1 MLQLQSA
8 FGVVALLAIAWAFGE
23 NRGAVSLRQAAIG
36 LAVTF
41 LTAVALIKLPLVAH
55 AFGVINNAVGAI
67 SAASR
72 AGTSFVFGYLGGA
85 ALPFDLK
92 SPGADFILAF
102 QALPVV
108 LVMSVLT
115 TLLFYWRVLPPVVRG
130 MAWLLERTLGVGG
143 AVGLSTA
150 ANIFL
155 GMVEA
160 PLFIRPYLAHLT
172 RAELFLVMT
181 GGMAGIAGTVLVLY
195 ATLLAPL
202 IPDAAAHFVIASVL
216 GAPAAILISLI
227 MVPETSD
234 RHTGGTLADPD
245 MHASSTMDAIVKGT
259 SAGLELLLNIVAM
272 LIVLVALVHLANAI
286 LGLLPE
292 LGGAAISLQRMLGLR
307 HGSGVLADGPA
318 VAAGSHRGRPD
329 GGQDR
334 AQRADR
340 LCRSVEA
347 RRRCARSALP
357 PDHALCDV
365 RLCQFRQPRHH
376 DRRARH
382 HGAAAPRRNQ
392 FARIEIDRFRHPDD
406 LPDGR
411 DRRRVELRVCCHSG
425 RGEIASP
432 QCKSSFIAG
441 MAKPS
446 IAAQQ
451 SMDSRRSAPRKDDLP
466 QPASSTV
473 LNSAG
478 RITSSNSTSSE

>member
-8 FGVVALLAIAWAFGE
+8 FGVLALLALAWALGE
-23 NRGAVSLRQAAIG
+23 NRRAVSLRQAAIG
-36 LAVTF
+36 LVVTV
-41 LTAVALIKLPLVAH
+41 LTAVALIKLPVVAH
-55 AFGVINNAVGAI
+55 AFGVINDAVGAI

-92 SPGADFILAF
+92 APGADFILAF

-160 PLFIRPYLAHLT
+160 PLFIRPYLAQLT
-172 RAELFLVMT
+172 RSELFLVMT

-202 IPDAAAHFVIASVL
+202 IPDAPAHFVIASVL
-216 GAPAAILISLI
+216 GAPAAILVSLI

-234 RHTGGTLADPD
+234 VRTGGALGEDPD

-272 LIVLVALVHLANAI
+272 LIVLVALVYLANAI
-286 LGLLPE
+286 LGSLPDV
-292 LGGAAISLQRMLGLR
+292 GGTGISLQRMLGYAMAPVCWLM
-307 HGSGVLADGPA
+307 GLPWPQA
-318 VAAGSHRGRPD
+318 VTAGSLMGT
-329 GGQDR
+329 
-334 AQRADR
+334 
-340 LCRSVEA
+340 
-347 RRRCARSALP
+347 
-357 PDHALCDV
+357 
-365 RLCQFRQPRHH
+365 
-376 DRRARH
+376 
-382 HGAAAPRRNQ
+382 
-392 FARIEIDRFRHPDD
+392 
-406 LPDGR
+406 
-411 DRRRVELRVCCHSG
+411 
-425 RGEIASP
+425 
-432 QCKSSFIAG
+432 K
-441 MAKPS
+441 
-446 IAAQQ
+446 
-451 SMDSRRSAPRKDDLP
+451 
-466 QPASSTV
+466 TV
-473 LNSAG
+473 LNELIAYVDLSKLGGDALDPRSRLIMLYALCG
-478 RITSSNSTSSE
+478 FANFGSLGIMIGGLGTMAPQRRHEINSLGLKSIVSGTLTTCLMGAIVGVLS